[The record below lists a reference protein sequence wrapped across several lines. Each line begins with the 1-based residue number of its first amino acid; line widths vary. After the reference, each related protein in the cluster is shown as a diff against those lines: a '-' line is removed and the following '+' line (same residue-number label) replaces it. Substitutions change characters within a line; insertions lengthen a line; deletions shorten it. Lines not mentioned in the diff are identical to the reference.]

1 MGWLQRGEI
10 VLLLLNLNI
19 IKLLLQKKCPSDL
32 APDNFPFF
40 SVVAPYTTLIL
51 FIFFDRISSPSFLG
65 CCQEFRHDC
74 FANGVYQSLTLSG
87 CHFKNRVP
95 LTNDPQK
102 AATQSKK
109 MGFTLKCTAVSLM
122 VRCCATVMMA
132 PPFQH
137 AKIFGIAAALDAKMQ
152 YIPFL
157 NMKRS

>member
-19 IKLLLQKKCPSDL
+19 IKLLLQKKCPQIWPRQL
-32 APDNFPFF
+32 PLF
-40 SVVAPYTTLIL
+40 SAPYTTLIL

-102 AATQSKK
+102 AAT
-109 MGFTLKCTAVSLM
+109 
-122 VRCCATVMMA
+122 
-132 PPFQH
+132 
-137 AKIFGIAAALDAKMQ
+137 
-152 YIPFL
+152 
-157 NMKRS
+157 